1 VNPYELIRRKRDGL
15 ALDPADL
22 RRLLREYGAGTLPD
36 YQMSAWLMAV
46 YFRGMT
52 REELD
57 AMVGAILA
65 SGTVLDLSTIP
76 GPKADKHSTGGVGDK
91 VSLVLAPLAAA
102 LGLKVPMMSGRGLG
116 HSGGTLDK
124 LESIPG
130 FRTDIG
136 LDRMREQLAEIGCAM
151 IGPSDAIAPL
161 DRAIYAL
168 RDVTATV
175 ESVPLIA
182 ASIMSKKIAE
192 GAESLVIDLKRG
204 KGGFLP
210 ELDHLLELGRTM
222 IEIGADHDRKVS
234 ALVTAMDRPLGVAV
248 GNALEVKEALAVLH
262 GDGPDDVRE
271 VTLALVAEMLVLAG
285 SAGDRSE
292 ALRAAQGALDDGS
305 AAETM
310 ERLIE
315 AQGGDPAVVADPSSL
330 PAAAVRREVPAPR
343 AGWVRAVHARPIGQA
358 AVALGAGRRT
368 LEDRIHPGVGFEI
381 HARPGARTAAGDVLA
396 VVHAA
401 DRESAD
407 AAAVAVLD
415 AIEIGDERGPEPLPL
430 LSHRIDAAGVETLA

>member
-1 VNPYELIRRKRDGL
+1 
-15 ALDPADL
+15 
-22 RRLLREYGAGTLPD
+22 
-36 YQMSAWLMAV
+36 
-46 YFRGMT
+46 
-52 REELD
+52 
-57 AMVGAILA
+57 
-65 SGTVLDLSTIP
+65 
-76 GPKADKHSTGGVGDK
+76 
-91 VSLVLAPLAAA
+91 
-102 LGLKVPMMSGRGLG
+102 
-116 HSGGTLDK
+116 
-124 LESIPG
+124 
-130 FRTDIG
+130 
-136 LDRMREQLAEIGCAM
+136 M

-285 SAGDRSE
+285 SAVDRSE

-343 AGWVRAVHARPIGQA
+343 AGWVGAVHARPIGQA

-415 AIEIGDERGPEPLPL
+415 AIEIGDERAPEPLPL